1 MPVQARK
8 FNSLTSRLPV
18 FLLAAA
24 FAIGSAAAP
33 ASKHDRV
40 GAQSLPPNASRIEL
54 SGLDISHF
62 PQVSAYLDVH
72 GPEGNFLADLTPGDL
87 TVLEDDAPVP
97 ATELIVQKPGVR
109 VMVAIN
115 AGPGLAIRNV
125 QGVTR
130 FDQVTWALQAWAER
144 IQAGQTD
151 EYALF
156 VNQAG
161 PLPFTSDPHE
171 WLTALNAY
179 KPDLRSVQPSLASL
193 TQALDLSSE
202 TLPRFGME
210 KTILFITPVIEG
222 DSLSAAGDLADRAR
236 QAGVHINVWMVAGGS
251 ALEAKGA
258 IALRKMAADT
268 GGSFFHFTGT
278 EEFPDVEGYL
288 QALRTI
294 YTFGYTS
301 RVTSGGSHSLL
312 VRIQQGDFK
321 ASTPLMIFSIQIQ
334 APKPMFLSPPAG
346 ITRESPKV
354 NASGGVSSGSVG
366 AALEPRQQTIEI
378 MVEFPDGHPRALTA
392 ARLFVDGKLVA
403 ENTQEPFT
411 RFTWDLSGYSQ
422 SGKHTLTAEVQDVLG
437 LANQTIDTPVE
448 VKVIAPIVT
457 VVNTIQNNNMVISLA
472 ATGLAGAAMAVVLAL
487 GWRWRVRSR
496 RTGQDSPVDNLETEG
511 FSPKTRPG
519 RRRSAA
525 AEEPTRPS
533 WAAANKLRAP
543 RTALPERPAWPRLE
557 ALSTPAAR
565 LMRLGEDCQPLA
577 GNPLPVASRE
587 ITFGRDPA
595 LATCILDLPSV
606 EALHARLRQ
615 ADTGHFWL
623 SDEGSVAG
631 TWINFAPVSK
641 EGTQIEHGDI
651 IHIGRVAFRF
661 QLDKPG
667 HIRKPTIRTYKDN
680 L

>member
-8 FNSLTSRLPV
+8 FNTLVSRLPV
-18 FLLAAA
+18 LLLAAVLA
-24 FAIGSAAAP
+24 VGGAAAP
-33 ASKHDRV
+33 TWTRNGV

-62 PQVSAYLDVH
+62 PEVSAYLDVH
-72 GPEGNFLADLTPGDL
+72 GPEGAFIDNLTPANL
-87 TVLEDDAPVP
+87 TVLEDDAPAP
-97 ATELIVQKPGVR
+97 TLELTVQEPGVR

-130 FDQVTWALQAWAER
+130 FDQITWALQAWAER
-144 IQAGQTD
+144 IPTGQTD

-156 VNQAG
+156 DNQSG
-161 PLPFTSDPHE
+161 PLPFTPNPSE

-193 TQALDLSSE
+193 TQALDMSSE
-202 TLPRFGME
+202 MLPRFGME

-222 DSLSAAGDLADRAR
+222 DSLSAAGDTADRAR
-236 QAGVHINVWMVAGGS
+236 QAGIHINVWMVAGGS
-251 ALEAKGA
+251 ALESKGA

-278 EEFPDVEGYL
+278 EEFPDIEGYL
-288 QALRTI
+288 KALRSI
-294 YTFGYTS
+294 YTLRYTS
-301 RVTSGGSHSLL
+301 QVKSGGSHSLL

-334 APKPMFLSPPAG
+334 EPNPIFLSPPAG
-346 ITRESPKV
+346 ITRESPAVKP
-354 NASGGVSSGSVG
+354 SGGISSGPVG
-366 AALEPRQQTIEI
+366 ASLEPRQQTIEI

-422 SGKHTLTAEVQDVLG
+422 SGKHILTAEVQDVLG
-437 LANQTIDTPVE
+437 LANHTIDTPVE
-448 VKVIAPIVT
+448 VKVVAPIVN
-457 VVNTIQNNNMVISLA
+457 VVNSIQNNNMVFSLA
-472 ATGLAGAAMAVVLAL
+472 ATGLAGLAMAVVLAL

-496 RTGQDSPVDNLETEG
+496 RAGQGSLADSMEAEG
-511 FSPKTRPG
+511 FSPKTRPS

-533 WAAANKLRAP
+533 WAAAHKLTAP
-543 RTALPERPAWPRLE
+543 RVVLPERPVWPRPE
-557 ALSTPAAR
+557 TLSAPAAR
-565 LMRLGEDCQPLA
+565 LIRLGEECQPVA
-577 GNPLPVASRE
+577 GNPLPVVSRE

-595 LATCILDLPSV
+595 LATCILDMPSV

-615 ADTGHFWL
+615 VENGHFWL

-651 IHIGRVAFRF
+651 THIGRAAFRF
-661 QLDKPG
+661 QLEKPG